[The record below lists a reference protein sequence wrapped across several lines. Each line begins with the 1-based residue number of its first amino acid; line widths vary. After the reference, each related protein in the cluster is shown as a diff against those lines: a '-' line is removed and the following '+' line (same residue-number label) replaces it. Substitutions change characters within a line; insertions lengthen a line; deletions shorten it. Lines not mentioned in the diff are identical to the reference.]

1 MKGKITLKSVNA
13 MPSIGSVFLWDTTVS
28 GFGVK
33 LTSAGDRIYLLQYR
47 MGGRGSKTTRYT
59 IGKHGSPW
67 TPDAAREEA
76 RAILRKI
83 ADGVDPNQEK
93 RVTRRVPATIEVTA

>member
-13 MPSIGSVFLWDTTVS
+13 MASIGNTFLWDTTVS

-33 LTSAGDRIYLLQYR
+33 LTRGGDRVYLVQYR
-47 MGGRGSKTTRYT
+47 MGGRGATTTRYT

-83 ADGVDPNQEK
+83 ACGVDPNQEK
-93 RVTRRVPATIEVTA
+93 RVTRRLPFAL